1 MLKFLKKKLFLF
13 AFPVLIILL
22 MAGCDTKKSPLA
34 EYGSFF
40 ENVMRSED
48 GVFRGFNLGVKLDSV
63 LKNESSKAIEA
74 DENYLYYEFQT
85 DTTGT
90 YNVAYTFNE
99 GSLSEI
105 QSDLFINNQTN
116 TDAVFNAFKTYFD
129 EHYGPSQT
137 DKGYTVWSVKSD
149 LFKEV
154 KINLS
159 NESADFSIPNSP
171 GKVSILIYP
180 DKE

>member
-1 MLKFLKKKLFLF
+1 MFKFFNRCILSIAICFAVSILFTS
-13 AFPVLIILL
+13 
-22 MAGCDTKKSPLA
+22 CENSKSPLA

-40 ENVMRSED
+40 ENVMRSEN
-48 GVFRGFNLGVKLDSV
+48 GVFRGFNLGVKIDSV
-63 LKNESSKAIEA
+63 LKNESIKAFEA
-74 DENYLYYEFQT
+74 DENYLYYEFQM
-85 DTTGT
+85 DTTGE

-99 GSLSEI
+99 SGLAEI
-105 QSDLFINNQTN
+105 QSDLYINNQAN
-116 TDAVFNAFKTYFD
+116 TDAVYNAFKSYFD
-129 EHYGPSQT
+129 EHYGPSAT
-137 DKGYTVWSVKSD
+137 DMGYTVWSVKSD

-159 NESADFSIPNSP
+159 NESADFSVPNSP